1 MASTTGTNGQ
11 TMFSLYKDLEP
22 NQKKEQSKELLN
34 GMDESILKEYGYQK
48 IPLKK
53 NKTKDPNKPFNPNLC
68 HARMFADS
76 DQKNPSK
83 YIHINQVAFQ
93 CCSPIVEDG
102 LCKRCLTCKK
112 RKCNEKGITP
122 YGKFNDQQ
130 DPDFF
135 TRNTSKGTHVYLI
148 KGKNVPEEYKTEN
161 IPKKNT
167 KKNTTND
174 DDTSIDDI
182 DWKHKIDND
191 EIKKIK
197 VKTLKT
203 FAQKNSITF
212 NTDKIKKG
220 DYIREIEIFLRNKY
234 NINSESTPPQDENPP
249 VETPQDEET
258 TQDINESSALA
269 RDAEL
274 FREQESR
281 LQNQVN
287 LATTELEALQQDND
301 DLFAENE
308 DDDEDDDTPTIEI
321 QGVMYHISD
330 GFAID
335 KVTGDKLGPI
345 DWDVD
350 EWPQRFKNIH
360 AKNLE
365 MLQKNM

>member
-1 MASTTGTNGQ
+1 MASTGFTKQSWLSFFNGQ
-11 TMFSLYKDLEP
+11 EP
-22 NQKKEQSKELLN
+22 NEQKTLAKELGL
-34 GMDESILKEYGYQK
+34 QK
-48 IPLKK
+48 IPQKK

-68 HARMFADS
+68 HARMFDNDPDS

-83 YIHINQVAFQ
+83 YIHVNQVAYQ

-102 LCKRCLTCKK
+102 LCKRCLTCNK
-112 RKCNEKGITP
+112 RKCTEKGITP

-130 DPDFF
+130 DPDYF
-135 TRNTSKGTHVYLI
+135 TRTTSKGTHVILI

-161 IPKKNT
+161 IPKRNT

-182 DWKHKIDND
+182 DWKHKINND

-203 FAQKNSITF
+203 FALKNSITF
-212 NTDKIKKG
+212 NTEKIKKS

-234 NINSESTPPQDENPP
+234 DINQNTNPSQDDTPPLETPQDDTPQ
-249 VETPQDEET
+249 VETPQDEES
-258 TQDINESSALA
+258 TQDINETLS
-269 RDAEL
+269 
-274 FREQESR
+274 EQPD
-281 LQNQVN
+281 N
-287 LATTELEALQQDND
+287 QDND
-301 DLFAENE
+301 DLFPENE
-308 DDDEDDDTPTIEI
+308 DDDDDDDIPTIEI
-321 QGVMYHISD
+321 QGVMYHISN
-330 GFAID
+330 GSAID
-335 KVTGDKLGPI
+335 RTTGEKLGPI

-350 EWPQRFKNIH
+350 EWPPRIKKIH